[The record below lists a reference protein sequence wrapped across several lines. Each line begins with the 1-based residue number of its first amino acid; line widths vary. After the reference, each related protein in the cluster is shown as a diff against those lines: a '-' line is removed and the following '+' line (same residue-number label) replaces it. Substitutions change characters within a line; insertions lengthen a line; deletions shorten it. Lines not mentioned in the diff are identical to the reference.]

1 MNKPIT
7 VKRRDFIANM
17 ERTVNDSELPAF
29 AICDILK
36 SLLETLTMAAE
47 VELQRD
53 VKAWVEAQ
61 KKEAN
66 PVGDPDKD
74 PEKNLDRKEGDY
86 SMKYAVLELQDM
98 GERPPRLKSKPGTGG
113 RIRK

>member
-29 AICDILK
+29 VICDILK

-53 VKAWVEAQ
+53 VKAWVHAQ

-66 PVGDPDKD
+66 LVEDLVEDPDKD
-74 PEKNLDRKEGDY
+74 PEKKPDRKEGD
-86 SMKYAVLELQDM
+86 
-98 GERPPRLKSKPGTGG
+98 
-113 RIRK
+113 

>member
-1 MNKPIT
+1 MDKPIT

-29 AICDILK
+29 VICEILK
-36 SLLETLTMAAE
+36 SLLETLTRAAG

-53 VKAWVEAQ
+53 VKAWEEAQ

-66 PVGDPDKD
+66 PVEDPNKD
-74 PEKNLDRKEGDY
+74 PEKNPDRKEGD
-86 SMKYAVLELQDM
+86 
-98 GERPPRLKSKPGTGG
+98 
-113 RIRK
+113 